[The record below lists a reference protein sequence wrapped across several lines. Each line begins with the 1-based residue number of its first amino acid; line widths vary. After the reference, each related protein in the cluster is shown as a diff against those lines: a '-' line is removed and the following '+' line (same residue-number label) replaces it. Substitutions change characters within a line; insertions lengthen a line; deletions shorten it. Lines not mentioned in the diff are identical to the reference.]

1 MFVFG
6 KFVFDVT
13 KYFTFVLNIYIF
25 SVMLDHLIIVWRTSR
40 KQLDNLRFL
49 HGCILYIHKVVETTF
64 QCLLFHLGIFIWVH
78 VFLQ

>member
-13 KYFTFVLNIYIF
+13 QVFYICIEYIF

-64 QCLLFHLGIFIWVH
+64 QCLLFHLSVFIWVH